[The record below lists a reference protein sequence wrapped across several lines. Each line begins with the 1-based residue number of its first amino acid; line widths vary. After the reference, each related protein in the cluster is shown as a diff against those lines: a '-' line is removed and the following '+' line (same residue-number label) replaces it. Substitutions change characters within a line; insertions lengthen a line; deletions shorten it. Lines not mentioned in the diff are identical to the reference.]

1 MRVNNI
7 RIVNFRSLVNL
18 EFSINDYSVI
28 LGKNNEGKSNVLR
41 AIKRFY
47 DLIDFFVD
55 RENKYTKSSKLKCNI
70 FDRVIDPNDIPVSLQ
85 KLSKTSK
92 KTEISLTF
100 SLDED
105 EQEKLNSNINS
116 GPQTTGYLEIG
127 FSYTRDMVLD
137 VYVKLKKD
145 IKSVRSVKKVFEIL
159 KFIKEKFQIVYIEA
173 IRTEDKATGIIEDLI
188 SERLSELSK
197 VEKYQ
202 EALHTIEAEQNKVLQ
217 DIANE
222 ILPDLSK
229 YISDIKRININ
240 SRGRLNR
247 VISRNF
253 EIMIDDGRN
262 TNLSD
267 KGDGIKSLVV
277 LSLLSNSQDNCNLVL
292 IDEPEAHLHSKAI
305 IELKNKIKEES
316 SSYQILISTH
326 HQIFVDRSNL
336 NNNLILS
343 KGKIQRNPDMRKIR
357 EELGVSIS
365 ENLLNSELV
374 LMVEGET
381 DKQILVSYISNNYP
395 LLSKFIREDKF
406 VIDSLQG
413 VKNLQS
419 KLSFYKSALC
429 NSYVILD
436 NDKIVNNTLKGID
449 LSNIY
454 KTPKYGREETE
465 FENLLEINFI
475 YSIVDEF
482 FGVKESIRRS
492 SMNGTNKFTDQ
503 LRSILDT
510 FGKEMTPELEQQ
522 FKWEVVTKVQQSL
535 SNDYETQE
543 LRDFLNPILDQIQS
557 HFNIE

>member
-1 MRVNNI
+1 MRVSNI
-7 RIVNFRSLVNL
+7 KIVNFRSLDNL
-18 EFSINDYSVI
+18 EFSINEYSVI

-41 AIKRFY
+41 AIKRFH
-47 DLIDFFVD
+47 DLIDYFVD
-55 RENKYTKSSKLKCNI
+55 RESKYTKSAKLKYDI
-70 FDRVIDPNDIPVSLQ
+70 FDRVIDSNDIPVSLK

-105 EQEKLNSNINS
+105 EQVKLNSNINS
-116 GPQTTGYLEIG
+116 GPQTTGYLEVG

-145 IKSVRSVKKVFEIL
+145 VKSVRSVKKVFEIL

-173 IRTEDKATGIIEDLI
+173 IRTEDRATGIIEDLI
-188 SERLSELSK
+188 SERLVELSK
-197 VEKYQ
+197 LEKYQ
-202 EALHTIEAEQNKVLQ
+202 EALNTIQEEQDKVLQ
-217 DIANE
+217 DIADE

-229 YISDIKRININ
+229 YISDINKININ

-305 IELKNKIKEES
+305 SELKNKIKEES

-326 HQIFVDRSNL
+326 HQIFVDWSNL

-343 KGKIQRNPDMRKIR
+343 RGKIHRSPDIRKIR

-365 ENLLNSELV
+365 ENLLNSELI

-381 DKQILVSYISNNYP
+381 DKKILESYISNNYP
-395 LLSKFIREDKF
+395 VLSKYIREDKF

-436 NDKIVNNTLKGID
+436 NDKIVNSTLRGIEH
-449 LSNIY
+449 SNIY
-454 KTPKYGREETE
+454 KTPKYGKDETE
-465 FENLLEINFI
+465 FENLLESNFI

-482 FGVKESIRRS
+482 FAINKSIERS
-492 SMNGTNKFTDQ
+492 GMNQNKKFTDQ
-503 LRSILDT
+503 LHSILDS
-510 FGKEMTPELEQQ
+510 FGKEMTTELEQQ
-522 FKWEVVTKVQQSL
+522 FKWEVVKKVQNSP
-535 SNDYETQE
+535 SNVYETQE
-543 LRDFLNPILDQIQS
+543 LRDFLNPILDQILS
-557 HFNIE
+557 HFTME